1 MHPQRML
8 DPDCLLI
15 AADNNEA
22 DAAIALLVGNT
33 FDCHLV
39 GGVMLC
45 NDILAASQRYP
56 RSLATISSQPRTD
69 VSSYN
74 LNCHP

>member
-39 GGVMLC
+39 GG
-45 NDILAASQRYP
+45 DAPQRYP